1 MFQVESSPFVESL
14 LTKGYEVLYLT
25 EPVDEYTIQSM
36 PEFDGKKFQNVAK
49 EGLKLD
55 KGEKAKENLEQLEK
69 TFDPLIDWL
78 RDKGLKNKIE
88 KAVIS
93 ERLTK
98 SPAALVASSYGWSGN
113 MERIM
118 KSQAYSKAKDPTQD
132 FYANQK
138 KIFEINPR
146 HPVVKELLK
155 RVEADQ
161 EDPKAYATAQLLF
174 ETATLR
180 SGYVLQDQVG
190 FAQRIEEVI
199 FPLKLTT

>member
-1 MFQVESSPFVESL
+1 MKDKQDSIFYVAGTSRSEVESSPFVENL
-14 LTKGYEVLYLT
+14 LKKGYEVLYLT

-36 PEFDGKKFQNVAK
+36 PEYEGKKFQNVAK
-49 EGLKLD
+49 EGMKLN
-55 KGEKAKENLEQLEK
+55 KGEKAKEALEQLEK

-98 SPAALVASSYGWSGN
+98 SPSALVASSYGWSGN

-118 KSQAYSKAKDPTQD
+118 KSQAYAKAKDPTQD

-138 KIFEINPR
+138 KIFEVSDFFIP
-146 HPVVKELLK
+146 
-155 RVEADQ
+155 
-161 EDPKAYATAQLLF
+161 
-174 ETATLR
+174 
-180 SGYVLQDQVG
+180 
-190 FAQRIEEVI
+190 
-199 FPLKLTT
+199 